1 MAISAIRNCVDQTE
15 SARFP
20 FGFLTSS
27 PILTFKLL
35 LEASMQTSDRV
46 GIFVDVE
53 NLTQWIKQDGL
64 EQLIEELTSMGT
76 IIVRRAYAKWTEPNV
91 TPHQNIL
98 NRLGFELIHTFHPV
112 GGKNAADIQI
122 VVDVMEYA
130 WRDPDLRWITLATGD
145 SDFSPLFRR
154 LREMGRQV
162 IGAGPRSAL
171 SESVKSSCSRFI
183 YLDREN
189 QIEKADD
196 ATRVSVFDD
205 AADLLEKA
213 LGTFDEP
220 ASCSALKARM
230 TNIDSAFDEKQLG
243 FKGFNDFVKQVDTV
257 ELSHNG
263 KAWFVAFKSNEPVSK
278 VDSAR
283 MPEDV
288 DTSKLI
294 DRYRSILR
302 SKNWRSVP
310 LSAVEECYERLM
322 VLGSMTRSEM
332 AEQIISSGAPTKLT
346 STDVKKVTQMFFK
359 ANLMAKSDNECVVDG
374 DENYW
379 KMNPMPFEQVL
390 YAIDRALL
398 ARLLSGLE
406 EAAMPLKKDIVSILL
421 LKNRSIQELDKLIN
435 EAKQIVRQ

>member
-1 MAISAIRNCVDQTE
+1 
-15 SARFP
+15 
-20 FGFLTSS
+20 
-27 PILTFKLL
+27 
-35 LEASMQTSDRV
+35 MQTSDRV
-46 GIFVDVE
+46 AIFVDVE

-76 IIVRRAYAKWTEPNV
+76 IVVRRAYAKWTEPNV

-183 YLDREN
+183 YLDREI
-189 QIEKADD
+189 QIKNADD
-196 ATRVSVFDD
+196 ATLVSVFDD

-213 LGTFDEP
+213 LATFDEP
-220 ASCSALKARM
+220 VSCSLLKARM

-263 KAWFVAFKSNEPVSK
+263 KSWLVDFKPKEPVSQI
-278 VDSAR
+278 DSANT
-283 MPEDV
+283 PEES
-288 DTSKLI
+288 DTSNLI

-302 SKNWRSVP
+302 SKGWRSVP
-310 LSAVEECYERLM
+310 VSAVEEFYHRLM
-322 VLGSMTRSEM
+322 GFGVMKRSEM
-332 AEQIISSGAPTKLT
+332 AERIFSSETPTKLT
-346 STDVKKVTQMFFK
+346 STDVKKVTSMFFK
-359 ANLMAKSDNECVVDG
+359 ANLMEKIDNQRGPDN

-379 KMNPMPFEQVL
+379 KLSSIPLEQVL
-390 YAIDRALL
+390 YAIDCAMVS
-398 ARLLSGLE
+398 RLLSGLE
-406 EAAMPLKKDIVSILL
+406 EAAMPLKKEIIPALL
-421 LKNRSIQELDKLIN
+421 LKKRSIKELDKMIN
-435 EAKQIVRQ
+435 QAKQLVRQ

>member
-1 MAISAIRNCVDQTE
+1 
-15 SARFP
+15 
-20 FGFLTSS
+20 
-27 PILTFKLL
+27 
-35 LEASMQTSDRV
+35 MQTLDRV

-76 IIVRRAYAKWTEPNV
+76 IVVRRAYAKWTEPNV

-98 NRLGFELIHTFHPV
+98 NRLGFELIHTFHPI
-112 GGKNAADIQI
+112 GGKNAADIQL

-171 SESVKSSCSRFI
+171 SEAVKSSCSRFI
-183 YLDREN
+183 YLDREK

-213 LGTFDEP
+213 LATFDEP
-220 ASCSALKARM
+220 ATCSVLKARM

-257 ELSHNG
+257 ELSYNG
-263 KAWFVAFKSNEPVSK
+263 KAWLVSFKPNEPVSQ
-278 VDSAR
+278 VDSAKTS
-283 MPEDV
+283 EDL
-288 DTSKLI
+288 DTSNLI

-302 SKNWRSVP
+302 SKKWRSVP
-310 LSAVEECYERLM
+310 LLAIEECYQRLM
-322 VLGSMTRSEM
+322 GLGAMTRPEM

-346 STDVKKVTQMFFK
+346 SIDVKKVTGIFFK
-359 ANLMAKSDNECVVDG
+359 ANLMIKAENEHGPDG

-379 KMNPMPFEQVL
+379 KINSIPLEQVL
-390 YAIDRALL
+390 YAIDRAMII
-398 ARLLSGLE
+398 RLLSGLE
-406 EAAMPLKKDIVSILL
+406 EAALPLNKEIIQALL
-421 LKNRSIQELDKLIN
+421 LKKKSIPELDKLIN
-435 EAKQIVRQ
+435 EAKQVIRQ

>member
-1 MAISAIRNCVDQTE
+1 
-15 SARFP
+15 
-20 FGFLTSS
+20 
-27 PILTFKLL
+27 
-35 LEASMQTSDRV
+35 MQTSDRV

-91 TPHQNIL
+91 MPHQNIL

-130 WRDPDLRWITLATGD
+130 WRDSDLRWITLATGD

-183 YLDREN
+183 YLDREK

-213 LGTFDEP
+213 LATFDEP
-220 ASCSALKARM
+220 AVCSALKARM

-257 ELSHNG
+257 KLSYSG
-263 KAWFVAFKSNEPVSK
+263 KAWLVTFKSNEPISPVHAAK
-278 VDSAR
+278 I
-283 MPEDV
+283 PEEY
-288 DTSKLI
+288 DTSNLI

-302 SKNWRSVP
+302 SKGWRSVP
-310 LSAVEECYERLM
+310 LSAVEECYQRL
-322 VLGSMTRSEM
+322 LGVGAMTRPDM
-332 AEQIISSGAPTKLT
+332 AELIISSGTPTKLT
-346 STDVKKVTQMFFK
+346 SADVKKVTSMFFK
-359 ANLMAKSDNECVVDG
+359 ANLLVKIDNQHGPDG
-374 DENYW
+374 EENYW
-379 KMNPMPFEQVL
+379 ILKSIPLEQVV
-390 YAIDRALL
+390 YAIDRAMIS
-398 ARLLSGLE
+398 RLISGLQ
-406 EAAMPLKKDIVSILL
+406 EAAMPLKKEFTPALL
-421 LKNRSIQELDKLIN
+421 LKNRSMQELDKLIN
-435 EAKQIVRQ
+435 EAKQVVRQ

>member
-1 MAISAIRNCVDQTE
+1 
-15 SARFP
+15 
-20 FGFLTSS
+20 
-27 PILTFKLL
+27 
-35 LEASMQTSDRV
+35 MQTSDRV

-76 IIVRRAYAKWTEPNV
+76 IIIRRAYAKWTEPNV

-122 VVDVMEYA
+122 VVDVMEYT
-130 WRDPDLRWITLATGD
+130 WRDPNLRWITLATGD

-183 YLDREN
+183 YLDREKR
-189 QIEKADD
+189 IERVDE

-213 LGTFDEP
+213 LATFDEP
-220 ASCSALKARM
+220 AVCSALKARM

-243 FKGFNDFVKQVDTV
+243 FKGFNDFVKEVDTV

-263 KAWFVAFKSNEPVSK
+263 KAWLVAFKPNEALSQVGSTKTPK
-278 VDSAR
+278 
-283 MPEDV
+283 EI
-288 DTSKLI
+288 DTSNLI

-302 SKNWRSVP
+302 SKVWRSVP
-310 LSAVEECYERLM
+310 LSAVEECYQRLINA
-322 VLGSMTRSEM
+322 GAMTRSEM
-332 AEQIISSGAPTKLT
+332 AEQIISSETPTKLT
-346 STDVKKVTQMFFK
+346 SADVKKVTSMFFK
-359 ANLMAKSDNECVVDG
+359 ANLMVKIDNLHGPDG
-374 DENYW
+374 EETYW
-379 KMNPMPFEQVL
+379 KLNSLPLDQVL
-390 YAIDRALL
+390 YAIDRAMII
-398 ARLLSGLE
+398 RLLSGLE
-406 EAAMPLKKDIVSILL
+406 EAAIPLKKEIIPSLL
-421 LKNRSIQELDKLIN
+421 LKERPALELDKLID
-435 EAKQIVRQ
+435 EAKQFVRQ

>member
-1 MAISAIRNCVDQTE
+1 
-15 SARFP
+15 
-20 FGFLTSS
+20 
-27 PILTFKLL
+27 
-35 LEASMQTSDRV
+35 MQTSDRV

-53 NLTQWIKQDGL
+53 NLTQWVKQDGL
-64 EQLIEELTSMGT
+64 EQLIEELTSLGT

-130 WRDPDLRWITLATGD
+130 WRDPNLKWITLATGD

-154 LREMGRQV
+154 LREMGRHV

-183 YLDREN
+183 YLDREK

-213 LGTFDEP
+213 LATFDEP

-243 FKGFNDFVKQVDTV
+243 FKGFNDFVKQVNTV
-257 ELSHNG
+257 ELNHNG
-263 KAWFVAFKSNEPVSK
+263 KAWLVTFKSNEPVPQ
-278 VDSAR
+278 VDASNTS
-283 MPEDV
+283 EDF
-288 DTSKLI
+288 DNSKLI

-302 SKNWRSVP
+302 SKGWRSVP
-310 LSAVEECYERLM
+310 LSAVEDCYQRLIG
-322 VLGSMTRSEM
+322 LGAMIRSEM
-332 AEQIISSGAPTKLT
+332 VEQIISSDSPINLT
-346 STDVKKVTQMFFK
+346 SAEVRKVIQMFFK
-359 ANLMAKSDNECVVDG
+359 GNLMVKADTMDFLDG
-374 DENYW
+374 DEDYW
-379 KMNPMPFEQVL
+379 KMNSIPLDDVL
-390 YAIDRALL
+390 YSIDRAMIT
-398 ARLLSGLE
+398 RLMSGLRE
-406 EAAMPLKKDIVSILL
+406 EATPLNKEVISTLL
-421 LKNRSIQELDKLIN
+421 LKKRSPEELAKLIN
-435 EAKQIVRQ
+435 EGKQFVRQQVANQRSQD